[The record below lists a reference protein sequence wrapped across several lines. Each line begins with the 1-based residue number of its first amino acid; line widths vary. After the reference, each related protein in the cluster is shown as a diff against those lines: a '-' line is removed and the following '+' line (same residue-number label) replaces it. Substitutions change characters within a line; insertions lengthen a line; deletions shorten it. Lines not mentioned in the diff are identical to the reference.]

1 MSYQKQFL
9 HYTMRGAFVATALLL
24 SGCSSDDLSDLQA
37 YVAEVLSRKGGTI
50 DPLPEIK
57 PYERYLYQSGEAGA
71 RDPFEPFF
79 EMKRGATIERN
90 VSNAQK
96 KYIEEIETHNPEEL
110 ENFELDGLRMVG
122 TLQNSADFWGVVL
135 DQEGTVH
142 RVKVGNYMGK
152 NFGKIINVAEDKIEV
167 REIIGDGQ
175 GSWEERAA
183 SLALLGEDE

>member
-1 MSYQKQFL
+1 MSYQKPFL
-9 HYTMRGAFVATALLL
+9 HYTMRGTLVATALLL
-24 SGCSSDDLSDLQA
+24 GGCGSDGLSDLQA
-37 YVAEVLSRKGGTI
+37 YVAEVLSRKGGAI

-57 PYERYLYQSGEAGA
+57 PYERYLYQSGEADA

-79 EMKRGATIERN
+79 ETRRGTNIDRN
-90 VSNAQK
+90 VSDAQR

-110 ENFELDGLRMVG
+110 ENFELDSLRMVG

-152 NFGKIINVAEDKIEV
+152 NFGRIINIAEDKIEV
-167 REIIGDGQ
+167 REIIGDAQ

-183 SLALLGEDE
+183 SLALLGEED

>member
-1 MSYQKQFL
+1 MSHQKQFL
-9 HYTMRGAFVATALLL
+9 HYTMRGALVAAALLL
-24 SGCSSDDLSDLQA
+24 GGCGSDDLSDLQA

-57 PYERYLYQSGEAGA
+57 PYERYLYQSGEADA

-79 EMKRGATIERN
+79 EMKRGANIERN
-90 VSNAQK
+90 VSDAQR

-152 NFGKIINVAEDKIEV
+152 NFGRIINIAEDKIEV
-167 REIIGDGQ
+167 REIIGDAQ

-183 SLALLGEDE
+183 SLALLGEED